1 MSQVQEEA
9 QQHYDTAAQLLEQMG
24 KVLLHRGDDK
34 LLTLLYQL
42 RRHTQQA
49 FWQARLGQRI
59 TPQEIAATTYS
70 RNIPLTP
77 HQSRYLEELQRGMC
91 EAERSLAPAG
101 RAAPWNALFSTRKD
115 IAPGQPRN
123 SFEAG
128 FLIRLFQMLQE
139 ASADRCR

>member
-1 MSQVQEEA
+1 MSEIQEEA
-9 QQHYDTAAQLLEQMG
+9 QQHYDSAVQLLEQIG
-24 KVLLHRGDDK
+24 TVLLHRGDDK

-49 FWQARLGQRI
+49 FWQARLVQRI
-59 TPQEIAATTYS
+59 TPQEIAATSYA

-77 HQSRYLEELQRGMC
+77 PQSRYLEELKRGMC

-101 RAAPWNALFSTRKD
+101 RAAPWNALLNARKS
-115 IAPGQPRN
+115 ITPGQPRN

-128 FLIRLFQMLQE
+128 YLIRLFQMLQE
-139 ASADRCR
+139 ASAGR